1 MRLLIDGEKVVNS
14 LIVKFVEKKV
24 ASIALTMCFLAGGVK
39 KTIALTM
46 CPTNSWN

>member
-1 MRLLIDGEKVVNS
+1 MRLLIDGEKAVNS
-14 LIVKFVEKKV
+14 LIVKFEKKV

-46 CPTNSWN
+46 CPTNSWS